1 MKKITILLILVNLN
15 SYSQQ
20 TINFE
25 NDGLGADWNWVV
37 DANGSNSPL
46 EFISNPNPSTT
57 NNTSVAAKLITS
69 PNGDPWALTY
79 TDDAGAIT
87 FTEQNSLVKMNVL
100 KTVST
105 PVAIKFEDS
114 NDPSFYAQI
123 EVTNTIINGDWEELT
138 FDFSTVIG
146 NTYDRMVIIPDF
158 LARSQPNETY
168 FDQISFNSGG
178 AIEDYNMEDIDFED
192 DGFGANWVWTV
203 HNNHTNPAVE
213 VVSNPNPSA
222 LNDTNNVAKFTS
234 LADGAPWALT
244 FTDNIGTFLLNNDT
258 RIISLKVLKTVP
270 TNFGIKLEYVDP
282 TNNEVLYFNEIVSPT
297 TVINGEWELLA
308 FDFSSSVGTAYNRL
322 VIIPDFEER
331 SQTNVSYFDQ
341 ISFGSTANLE
351 SFLVDNI
358 DIFPNPAKNQFN
370 LSSNLNNSL
379 GIQIFDVLGKSVKKL
394 DTNKKSIN
402 ISDLNSGI
410 YFVRIKNGDYYVTKK
425 LIIN

>member
-1 MKKITILLILVNLN
+1 M
-15 SYSQQ
+15 S
-20 TINFE
+20 
-25 NDGLGADWNWVV
+25 
-37 DANGSNSPL
+37 
-46 EFISNPNPSTT
+46 
-57 NNTSVAAKLITS
+57 
-69 PNGDPWALTY
+69 
-79 TDDAGAIT
+79 
-87 FTEQNSLVKMNVL
+87 VL

-114 NDPSFYAQI
+114 NNPSFYAQI

-244 FTDNIGTFLLNNDT
+244 FTDNIGTFLLSNDT

-308 FDFSSSVGTAYNRL
+308 FDFSSSVGTAFNRL

-331 SQTNVSYFDQ
+331 SQTNISYFDQ

-379 GIQIFDVLGKSVKKL
+379 GIQIFNVLGKSVKKL
-394 DTNKKSIN
+394 HTNKKSIN

-410 YFVRIKNGDYYVTKK
+410 YFVRIKNGENYVTKK
-425 LIIN
+425 LIVN

>member
-1 MKKITILLILVNLN
+1 
-15 SYSQQ
+15 
-20 TINFE
+20 
-25 NDGLGADWNWVV
+25 
-37 DANGSNSPL
+37 
-46 EFISNPNPSTT
+46 
-57 NNTSVAAKLITS
+57 
-69 PNGDPWALTY
+69 
-79 TDDAGAIT
+79 
-87 FTEQNSLVKMNVL
+87 
-100 KTVST
+100 
-105 PVAIKFEDS
+105 
-114 NDPSFYAQI
+114 
-123 EVTNTIINGDWEELT
+123 
-138 FDFSTVIG
+138 
-146 NTYDRMVIIPDF
+146 
-158 LARSQPNETY
+158 
-168 FDQISFNSGG
+168 
-178 AIEDYNMEDIDFED
+178 MEDIDFED

-394 DTNKKSIN
+394 HTNKKSIN